1 MELPMSIEE
10 KIVQLITREQH
21 LEPGKVTLNSTFEE
35 LGIDSLDGVYI
46 MFALEEEFKI
56 SIPDSVAR
64 QMKSVRQVVNDLTRY
79 MDNPEAF
86 RAELA
91 TAMPV
96 AKESDK
102 PSGGTE

>member
-1 MELPMSIEE
+1 MSIEE
-10 KIVQLITREQH
+10 RVIQLIAKEQH
-21 LEPGKVTLNSTFEE
+21 LEPVRVTLHSTFEE

-86 RAELA
+86 KAELA

-102 PSGGTE
+102 PSGGTQ

>member
-1 MELPMSIEE
+1 MSIEE
-10 KIVQLITREQH
+10 RVIQLIAKEQH
-21 LEPGKVTLNSTFEE
+21 LEPERVTLHSTFEE
-35 LGIDSLDGVYI
+35 LGIDSLDGVYL

-64 QMKSVRQVVNDLTRY
+64 QMKSVRQVVDDLTRY

-86 RAELA
+86 KAELVA
-91 TAMPV
+91 SMPI

-102 PSGGTE
+102 PSGGTQ

>member
-1 MELPMSIEE
+1 MSIEE

-64 QMKSVRQVVNDLTRY
+64 QMKSVRQVVDDLTRY
-79 MDNPEAF
+79 LEDPEAF
-86 RAELA
+86 KADLK
-91 TAMPV
+91 TTMPV
-96 AKESDK
+96 SSESKK
-102 PSGGTE
+102 PSGGTQ